1 MRPVKLIMSAFG
13 SYAGRTEID
22 FTEIPNGLFLIT
34 GDTGAGKTT
43 IFDAITYALYD
54 RTSGGTR
61 DGNMMRSQ
69 YADEGTDT
77 YVEYTFIY
85 QKKQYKILR
94 NPEYMR
100 LGKRKYA
107 DGSLRYVKETPKVEL
122 TLPDGSVFKGKK
134 RETDQKI
141 VEITGLDADQFTQI
155 SMIAQGEFLKLLLAE
170 SKERKKIF
178 SRIFQTRFY
187 YRIQEELKKMPDTP
201 GVYLMHNKHDDVIY
215 VGKAINLKRR
225 VSSYF
230 RQSTKKSLK
239 IQSMVTQIVRFEYI
253 LTDSE
258 LEALILECNLI
269 KEYRPKYNTMLMD
282 DKTYPYVMITVSE
295 DYPRIVL
302 ARRMKK
308 DNNKYFGPFTSS
320 AAVKDTIDL
329 LQKMYQIRS
338 CNKAIVSDGTY
349 TADGEYKNIPKI
361 NGRPCLYY
369 HIGQCKGPCQGYISK
384 EDYRENINK
393 AIKFLEGNYTQ
404 TIKELEKKMQ
414 EASANLDFEKAM
426 ECRDLIN
433 SINHVAGNQKI
444 TTHQFEDR
452 DIIAYAEEGNDAVV
466 QVFFVRNGKLIGRE
480 HFYLTTVPGDT
491 GKDILTSFIKQYYIG
506 TPFIPR
512 ELLVQEE
519 VEEPELLSQL
529 LSRNQ
534 NYTVRIVNPKKG
546 SKEKLVELAAKN
558 AGNLLEQ
565 NKEKYR
571 REQKRTVGAV
581 EEIEELIG
589 ITGIHRMEAYDISNT
604 NGYES
609 VASMIV
615 YEDGK
620 PKRNNYRKFRI
631 KSVKGP
637 DDYASMR
644 EVLTRRFR
652 HGIEEREKLDMEE
665 KDYKLGSFSNF
676 PDILMMDGGK
686 GQVNIA
692 LEVLDS
698 LNLHIPVCGMVKDD
712 NHRTRGLYYNNE
724 EIPIAK
730 NSEGFRLITR
740 MQDETHRFA
749 IEYHRSLRNKKQ
761 VHSILDDIPGV
772 GPARRKALMR
782 EFKSIEGIR
791 EATVEQLSQVDTI
804 SEKVAKDIYKFF
816 H

>member
-1 MRPVKLIMSAFG
+1 M
-13 SYAGRTEID
+13 
-22 FTEIPNGLFLIT
+22 
-34 GDTGAGKTT
+34 
-43 IFDAITYALYD
+43 
-54 RTSGGTR
+54 
-61 DGNMMRSQ
+61 
-69 YADEGTDT
+69 
-77 YVEYTFIY
+77 
-85 QKKQYKILR
+85 
-94 NPEYMR
+94 
-100 LGKRKYA
+100 
-107 DGSLRYVKETPKVEL
+107 
-122 TLPDGSVFKGKK
+122 
-134 RETDQKI
+134 
-141 VEITGLDADQFTQI
+141 
-155 SMIAQGEFLKLLLAE
+155 GEFNFA
-170 SKERKKIF
+170 
-178 SRIFQTRFY
+178 
-187 YRIQEELKKMPDTP
+187 EELKKMPQTP
-201 GVYLMHNKHDDVIY
+201 GVYLMHDAHDDVIY
-215 VGKAINLKRR
+215 VGKAVNLKRR

-230 RQSTKKSLK
+230 RKSTKRTTK
-239 IQSMVTQIVRFEYI
+239 IESMVSKIRRFEYI

-404 TIKELEKKMQ
+404 TIKELEEKMQ

-452 DIIAYAEEGNDAVV
+452 DIIADAVV

-665 KDYKLGSFSNF
+665 EDYKLGSFSNF

>member
-1 MRPVKLIMSAFG
+1 M
-13 SYAGRTEID
+13 
-22 FTEIPNGLFLIT
+22 
-34 GDTGAGKTT
+34 
-43 IFDAITYALYD
+43 
-54 RTSGGTR
+54 
-61 DGNMMRSQ
+61 
-69 YADEGTDT
+69 
-77 YVEYTFIY
+77 
-85 QKKQYKILR
+85 
-94 NPEYMR
+94 
-100 LGKRKYA
+100 
-107 DGSLRYVKETPKVEL
+107 
-122 TLPDGSVFKGKK
+122 
-134 RETDQKI
+134 
-141 VEITGLDADQFTQI
+141 
-155 SMIAQGEFLKLLLAE
+155 GEFNFA
-170 SKERKKIF
+170 
-178 SRIFQTRFY
+178 
-187 YRIQEELKKMPDTP
+187 EELKKMPQTP
-201 GVYLMHNKHDDVIY
+201 GVYLMHDAHDDVIY
-215 VGKAINLKRR
+215 VGKAVNLKRR

-230 RQSTKKSLK
+230 RKSTKRTTK
-239 IQSMVTQIVRFEYI
+239 IESMVSKIRRFEYI

-393 AIKFLEGNYTQ
+393 AIKFLEGNYTL
-404 TIKELEKKMQ
+404 TIKELEEKMQ

-480 HFYLTTVPGDT
+480 HFYLTTAPGDT
-491 GKDILTSFIKQYYIG
+491 GKDILTSFIKQCYIG

-761 VHSILDDIPGV
+761 VHSILDDISGV

>member
-1 MRPVKLIMSAFG
+1 M
-13 SYAGRTEID
+13 
-22 FTEIPNGLFLIT
+22 
-34 GDTGAGKTT
+34 
-43 IFDAITYALYD
+43 
-54 RTSGGTR
+54 
-61 DGNMMRSQ
+61 
-69 YADEGTDT
+69 
-77 YVEYTFIY
+77 
-85 QKKQYKILR
+85 
-94 NPEYMR
+94 
-100 LGKRKYA
+100 
-107 DGSLRYVKETPKVEL
+107 
-122 TLPDGSVFKGKK
+122 
-134 RETDQKI
+134 
-141 VEITGLDADQFTQI
+141 
-155 SMIAQGEFLKLLLAE
+155 GEFNFA
-170 SKERKKIF
+170 
-178 SRIFQTRFY
+178 
-187 YRIQEELKKMPDTP
+187 EELKKMPQTP
-201 GVYLMHNKHDDVIY
+201 GVYLMHDAHDDVIY
-215 VGKAINLKRR
+215 VGKAVNLKRR

-230 RQSTKKSLK
+230 RKSTKRTTK
-239 IQSMVTQIVRFEYI
+239 IESMVSKIRRFEYI

-338 CNKAIVSDGTY
+338 CNKAIISDGTY

-404 TIKELEKKMQ
+404 TIRELEEKMQ

-506 TPFIPR
+506 THFIPR

>member
-1 MRPVKLIMSAFG
+1 M
-13 SYAGRTEID
+13 
-22 FTEIPNGLFLIT
+22 
-34 GDTGAGKTT
+34 
-43 IFDAITYALYD
+43 
-54 RTSGGTR
+54 
-61 DGNMMRSQ
+61 
-69 YADEGTDT
+69 
-77 YVEYTFIY
+77 
-85 QKKQYKILR
+85 
-94 NPEYMR
+94 
-100 LGKRKYA
+100 
-107 DGSLRYVKETPKVEL
+107 
-122 TLPDGSVFKGKK
+122 
-134 RETDQKI
+134 
-141 VEITGLDADQFTQI
+141 
-155 SMIAQGEFLKLLLAE
+155 GEFNFA
-170 SKERKKIF
+170 
-178 SRIFQTRFY
+178 
-187 YRIQEELKKMPDTP
+187 EELKKMPQTP
-201 GVYLMHNKHDDVIY
+201 GVYLMHDAHDDVIY
-215 VGKAINLKRR
+215 VGKAVNLKRR

-230 RQSTKKSLK
+230 RKSTKRTTK
-239 IQSMVTQIVRFEYI
+239 IESMVSKIRRFEYI

-404 TIKELEKKMQ
+404 TIKELEEKMQ

-665 KDYKLGSFSNF
+665 KDYKLGSSRIF
-676 PDILMMDGGK
+676 L
-686 GQVNIA
+686 
-692 LEVLDS
+692 
-698 LNLHIPVCGMVKDD
+698 
-712 NHRTRGLYYNNE
+712 
-724 EIPIAK
+724 
-730 NSEGFRLITR
+730 
-740 MQDETHRFA
+740 
-749 IEYHRSLRNKKQ
+749 
-761 VHSILDDIPGV
+761 
-772 GPARRKALMR
+772 
-782 EFKSIEGIR
+782 
-791 EATVEQLSQVDTI
+791 
-804 SEKVAKDIYKFF
+804 
-816 H
+816 

>member
-1 MRPVKLIMSAFG
+1 M
-13 SYAGRTEID
+13 
-22 FTEIPNGLFLIT
+22 
-34 GDTGAGKTT
+34 
-43 IFDAITYALYD
+43 
-54 RTSGGTR
+54 
-61 DGNMMRSQ
+61 
-69 YADEGTDT
+69 
-77 YVEYTFIY
+77 
-85 QKKQYKILR
+85 
-94 NPEYMR
+94 
-100 LGKRKYA
+100 
-107 DGSLRYVKETPKVEL
+107 
-122 TLPDGSVFKGKK
+122 
-134 RETDQKI
+134 
-141 VEITGLDADQFTQI
+141 
-155 SMIAQGEFLKLLLAE
+155 GEFNFA
-170 SKERKKIF
+170 
-178 SRIFQTRFY
+178 
-187 YRIQEELKKMPDTP
+187 EELKKMPQTP
-201 GVYLMHNKHDDVIY
+201 GVYLMHDAHDDVIY
-215 VGKAINLKRR
+215 VGKAVNLKRR

-230 RQSTKKSLK
+230 RKSTKRTTK
-239 IQSMVTQIVRFEYI
+239 IESMVSKIRRFEYI

-393 AIKFLEGNYTQ
+393 AIKFLEGNYTL
-404 TIKELEKKMQ
+404 TIKELEEKMQ

-480 HFYLTTVPGDT
+480 HFYLTTAPGDT

-534 NYTVRIVNPKKG
+534 NYTVRIVNPKK
-546 SKEKLVELAAKN
+546 
-558 AGNLLEQ
+558 
-565 NKEKYR
+565 
-571 REQKRTVGAV
+571 
-581 EEIEELIG
+581 
-589 ITGIHRMEAYDISNT
+589 
-604 NGYES
+604 
-609 VASMIV
+609 
-615 YEDGK
+615 
-620 PKRNNYRKFRI
+620 
-631 KSVKGP
+631 
-637 DDYASMR
+637 
-644 EVLTRRFR
+644 
-652 HGIEEREKLDMEE
+652 
-665 KDYKLGSFSNF
+665 
-676 PDILMMDGGK
+676 
-686 GQVNIA
+686 
-692 LEVLDS
+692 
-698 LNLHIPVCGMVKDD
+698 
-712 NHRTRGLYYNNE
+712 
-724 EIPIAK
+724 
-730 NSEGFRLITR
+730 
-740 MQDETHRFA
+740 
-749 IEYHRSLRNKKQ
+749 
-761 VHSILDDIPGV
+761 
-772 GPARRKALMR
+772 
-782 EFKSIEGIR
+782 
-791 EATVEQLSQVDTI
+791 
-804 SEKVAKDIYKFF
+804 
-816 H
+816 

>member
-1 MRPVKLIMSAFG
+1 MTDISPANYPPHANDKPV
-13 SYAGRTEID
+13 
-22 FTEIPNGLFLIT
+22 
-34 GDTGAGKTT
+34 
-43 IFDAITYALYD
+43 
-54 RTSGGTR
+54 
-61 DGNMMRSQ
+61 
-69 YADEGTDT
+69 
-77 YVEYTFIY
+77 
-85 QKKQYKILR
+85 
-94 NPEYMR
+94 
-100 LGKRKYA
+100 LG
-107 DGSLRYVKETPKVEL
+107 
-122 TLPDGSVFKGKK
+122 VFM
-134 RETDQKI
+134 
-141 VEITGLDADQFTQI
+141 A
-155 SMIAQGEFLKLLLAE
+155 EFNFE
-170 SKERKKIF
+170 
-178 SRIFQTRFY
+178 
-187 YRIQEELKKMPDTP
+187 EELKKMPQTP
-201 GVYLMHNKHDDVIY
+201 GVYLMHDSRDDVIY

-230 RQSTKKSLK
+230 RKSTKHSSK
-239 IQSMVTQIVRFEYI
+239 IASMVSNVSRFEYI

-269 KEYRPKYNTMLMD
+269 KEYRPKYNTRLMD
-282 DKTYPYVMITVSE
+282 DKAYPYVQVTVRE

-308 DNNKYFGPFTSS
+308 DNNKYFGPFTSVT
-320 AAVKDTIDL
+320 AVRDTIDL
-329 LQKMYQIRS
+329 LQKMYQLRS
-338 CNKAIVSDGTY
+338 CNKSIVTDDTY
-349 TADGEYKNIPKI
+349 TADGTHREIPKI

-384 EDYRENINK
+384 AEYREQVHG
-393 AIKFLEGNYTQ
+393 ALKFLEGNYGETL
-404 TIKELEKKMQ
+404 KELETKMQ
-414 EASANLDFEKAM
+414 QASAEMDFEKAM
-426 ECRDLIN
+426 EYRDLIN

-480 HFYLTTVPGDT
+480 HFYLTTAPGDT
-491 GKDILTSFIKQYYIG
+491 GKDILTSFIKQYYVG

-519 VEEPELLSQL
+519 VEEPELLSQM

-534 NYTVRIVNPKKG
+534 NYTVKIVHPKKG

-558 AGNLLEQ
+558 ASNLLEQ

-571 REQKRTVGAV
+571 REQKRTTGAV
-581 EEIEELIG
+581 REIEELIG
-589 ITGIHRMEAYDISNT
+589 IEGVHRMESYDISNT

-620 PKRNNYRKFRI
+620 PKRNNYRKFKI
-631 KSVKGP
+631 KTVKGP

-644 EVLTRRFR
+644 EVLTRRFT
-652 HGIEEREKLDMEE
+652 HGLEEREKLDAEGR
-665 KDYKLGSFSNF
+665 DYELGSFSKF
-676 PDILMMDGGK
+676 PDLLLMDGGK

-692 LEVLDS
+692 LEVLES
-698 LNLHIPVCGMVKDD
+698 LNLNIPVCGMVKDD
-712 NHRTRGLYYNNE
+712 NHRTRGLYFDNV

-740 MQDETHRFA
+740 IQDETHRFA
-749 IEYHRSLRNKKQ
+749 IEYHRSLRNKKE

-772 GPARRKALMR
+772 GPSRRKALMK
-782 EFKSIEGIR
+782 EFKSIEAIR
-791 EATVEQLSQVDTI
+791 EATVEELAKAPSMN
-804 SEKVAKDIYKFF
+804 EKVAKNVHNFF

>member
-1 MRPVKLIMSAFG
+1 M
-13 SYAGRTEID
+13 
-22 FTEIPNGLFLIT
+22 
-34 GDTGAGKTT
+34 
-43 IFDAITYALYD
+43 
-54 RTSGGTR
+54 
-61 DGNMMRSQ
+61 
-69 YADEGTDT
+69 
-77 YVEYTFIY
+77 
-85 QKKQYKILR
+85 
-94 NPEYMR
+94 
-100 LGKRKYA
+100 
-107 DGSLRYVKETPKVEL
+107 
-122 TLPDGSVFKGKK
+122 
-134 RETDQKI
+134 
-141 VEITGLDADQFTQI
+141 
-155 SMIAQGEFLKLLLAE
+155 GEFNFA
-170 SKERKKIF
+170 
-178 SRIFQTRFY
+178 
-187 YRIQEELKKMPDTP
+187 EELKKMPQTP
-201 GVYLMHNKHDDVIY
+201 GVYLMHDAHDDVIY
-215 VGKAINLKRR
+215 VGKAVNLKRR

-230 RQSTKKSLK
+230 RKSTKRTTK
-239 IQSMVTQIVRFEYI
+239 IESMVSKIRRFEYI

-404 TIKELEKKMQ
+404 TIKELEEKMQ
-414 EASANLDFEKAM
+414 EASANLDFERAM

-589 ITGIHRMEAYDISNT
+589 IMGIHRMEAYDISNT

-692 LEVLDS
+692 
-698 LNLHIPVCGMVKDD
+698 
-712 NHRTRGLYYNNE
+712 
-724 EIPIAK
+724 
-730 NSEGFRLITR
+730 
-740 MQDETHRFA
+740 
-749 IEYHRSLRNKKQ
+749 
-761 VHSILDDIPGV
+761 
-772 GPARRKALMR
+772 
-782 EFKSIEGIR
+782 
-791 EATVEQLSQVDTI
+791 
-804 SEKVAKDIYKFF
+804 
-816 H
+816 

>member
-1 MRPVKLIMSAFG
+1 M
-13 SYAGRTEID
+13 
-22 FTEIPNGLFLIT
+22 
-34 GDTGAGKTT
+34 
-43 IFDAITYALYD
+43 
-54 RTSGGTR
+54 
-61 DGNMMRSQ
+61 
-69 YADEGTDT
+69 
-77 YVEYTFIY
+77 
-85 QKKQYKILR
+85 
-94 NPEYMR
+94 
-100 LGKRKYA
+100 
-107 DGSLRYVKETPKVEL
+107 
-122 TLPDGSVFKGKK
+122 
-134 RETDQKI
+134 
-141 VEITGLDADQFTQI
+141 
-155 SMIAQGEFLKLLLAE
+155 GEFNFA
-170 SKERKKIF
+170 
-178 SRIFQTRFY
+178 
-187 YRIQEELKKMPDTP
+187 EELKKMPQTP
-201 GVYLMHNKHDDVIY
+201 GVYLMHDAHDDVIY
-215 VGKAINLKRR
+215 VGKAVNLKRR

-230 RQSTKKSLK
+230 RKSTKRTTK
-239 IQSMVTQIVRFEYI
+239 IESMVSKIRRFEYI

-404 TIKELEKKMQ
+404 TIKELEEKMQ
-414 EASANLDFEKAM
+414 EASANLDF
-426 ECRDLIN
+426 
-433 SINHVAGNQKI
+433 
-444 TTHQFEDR
+444 
-452 DIIAYAEEGNDAVV
+452 V

-712 NHRTRGLYYNNE
+712 NHRTRGLY
-724 EIPIAK
+724 
-730 NSEGFRLITR
+730 
-740 MQDETHRFA
+740 
-749 IEYHRSLRNKKQ
+749 RSLRNKKQ